1 MVAVIGNRADLETEM
16 VSVSLS
22 SRSPVPAHWPGG
34 VPVQTRSW
42 RACSLITAR
51 ATGRTAEF
59 FDETRGFQF
68 VQSFNR
74 FTETILSQ
82 SLNLLL
88 LEILFLNN
96 FEDQVALLG
105 GAGPV
110 LVATIVVI
118 FVAIASRQEPRLP
131 EGGIHRLLE
140 QGIEPCAFALHVGQ
154 ISDLD
159 AQREAKLMAAV
170 VGQTDPLLVTAF
182 ECDHCFP
189 FDWCLVFAEMETSG
203 IWTVAIA

>member
-1 MVAVIGNRADLETEM
+1 MVAVIGNRPDWETEM
-16 VSVSLS
+16 VSVSLL
-22 SRSPVPAHWPGG
+22 SRTPAPALSPGR

-51 ATGRTAEF
+51 ATWLTATRQEF
-59 FDETRGFQF
+59 FDETRRFQF

-82 SLNLLL
+82 FLNLLL
-88 LEILFLNN
+88 FEILFLNN

-118 FVAIASRQEPRLP
+118 FAAIASRQEPRLL

-154 ISDLD
+154 ISALD

-170 VGQTDPLLVTAF
+170 VGKPTHYSSHQF
-182 ECDHCFP
+182 
-189 FDWCLVFAEMETSG
+189 S
-203 IWTVAIA
+203 